1 VGVEG
6 DVKASSVNGRIIA
19 QGLSGEARLQTVN
32 GTVEATFLRLN
43 EAKGISLGSVNGDVA
58 LVIPSNA
65 NAVVRAETVHGKITN
80 EFGLEVRHGDYVGH
94 ELYGQI
100 GTGGPRIKLGN
111 VNGAIHIRHSQDGAA
126 LSSATNLISVSE
138 RDKEKDKDKDRAMS
152 EAVGELRKQSREIAA
167 EARRAAREALAEE
180 RAEAR
185 AQADTRR
192 EVDRAL
198 VEAQREIERAQLQ
211 VQREVRQQL
220 REQVRQEAR
229 SFGKGEGRG
238 VGEGRS
244 RVTDRETKSF
254 TVSGTPRVN
263 LSTFDGLVTIRGWDK
278 PEVMYTATK
287 RAANNEA
294 LKSIEIKTDQ
304 QGSSVSIIAD
314 AGEEDGTVDLEVFLP
329 RNASLHASSGDG
341 RLVLDGVS
349 GDLTLRTG
357 DGSIEV
363 INSKGTV
370 KVNTGDGPIKITGF
384 DGQVEA
390 RTGDGPISLNGSF
403 TALTAR
409 TGSGS
414 VTLAVPAGANFTLET
429 NAEEVMNEGL
439 TISEDATPSRRVKR
453 WKVGQGGKVFVVN
466 TGEGRVFLRL
476 N

>member
-1 VGVEG
+1 
-6 DVKASSVNGRIIA
+6 
-19 QGLSGEARLQTVN
+19 
-32 GTVEATFLRLN
+32 
-43 EAKGISLGSVNGDVA
+43 
-58 LVIPSNA
+58 
-65 NAVVRAETVHGKITN
+65 
-80 EFGLEVRHGDYVGH
+80 
-94 ELYGQI
+94 
-100 GTGGPRIKLGN
+100 
-111 VNGAIHIRHSQDGAA
+111 
-126 LSSATNLISVSE
+126 
-138 RDKEKDKDKDRAMS
+138 
-152 EAVGELRKQSREIAA
+152 
-167 EARRAAREALAEE
+167 
-180 RAEAR
+180 
-185 AQADTRR
+185 
-192 EVDRAL
+192 
-198 VEAQREIERAQLQ
+198 
-211 VQREVRQQL
+211 
-220 REQVRQEAR
+220 
-229 SFGKGEGRG
+229 
-238 VGEGRS
+238 
-244 RVTDRETKSF
+244 
-254 TVSGTPRVN
+254 
-263 LSTFDGLVTIRGWDK
+263 
-278 PEVMYTATK
+278 
-287 RAANNEA
+287 
-294 LKSIEIKTDQ
+294 
-304 QGSSVSIIAD
+304 VSIIAD